1 MQKMSSLSVTINK
14 RIRNK
19 IATKLKET
27 NLFLYSFE
35 YIWTFGKIT

>member
-35 YIWTFGKIT
+35 YMRKFDEIT